1 MKKQIKCSDCGKPI
15 AVSGYECQGCCE
27 HEPDADE
34 GFMCLN
40 CGKECAEDVM
50 SAAYDRAKDIR
61 KYGEE

>member
-1 MKKQIKCSDCGKPI
+1 MSNEQKCDECGKPTESPYD
-15 AVSGYECQGCCE
+15 VCTDCCD

-34 GFMCLN
+34 GFMCLH

-61 KYGEE
+61 KYGE